1 MVQMHLEYLGNLK
14 VKAQHGPSEAIIH
27 TAAPIDNNGDG
38 SSFSPTDLLC
48 TSLASCILTILG
60 IRSKDLG
67 WKLEG
72 LKVLLKKHMTTEPR
86 RIGCIK
92 MTFQVP
98 QGFPKNQQASLQ
110 QMVFDCPVCHSIN
123 EQIELDYEFIFEE

>member
-1 MVQMHLEYLGNLK
+1 MVQMNLEYLGNLK
-14 VKAQHGPSEAIIH
+14 VKAQHGPSETIIH
-27 TAAPIDNNGDG
+27 TAAPVDNNGDG

-67 WKLEG
+67 WQLEG
-72 LKVLLKKHMTTEPR
+72 LKVLLQKHMTTEPR
-86 RIGCIK
+86 RIGCIT

-98 QGFPKNQQASLQ
+98 KGFPKDQQSTLQ
-110 QMVFDCPVCHSIN
+110 QMVFECPVCNSISD
-123 EQIELDYEFIFEE
+123 QIELDYEFIFDE